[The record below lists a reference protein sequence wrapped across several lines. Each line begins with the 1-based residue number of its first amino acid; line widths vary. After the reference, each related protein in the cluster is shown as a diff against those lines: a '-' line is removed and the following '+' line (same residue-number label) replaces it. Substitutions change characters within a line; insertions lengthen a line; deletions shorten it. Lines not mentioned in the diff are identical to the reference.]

1 MKKLVV
7 SALAAIALAAV
18 ATSCTTVTPG
28 IGFGGNAVN
37 PYASIQKTGE
47 ATGLL
52 LFGALPLT
60 EADYSVSTAAKNG
73 GITKIHTVD
82 SKRKSILGIVVWKTT
97 IVTGE

>member
-18 ATSCTTVTPG
+18 ATSCTTVSPRM
-28 IGFGGNAVN
+28 VSS
-37 PYASIQKTGE
+37 ASIEKTGE

-60 EADYSVSTAAKNG
+60 SADWSVATAAKNG
-73 GITKIHTVD
+73 GIKKVATVD
-82 SKRKSILGIVVWKTT
+82 FKRHSILGIVVWNTT